1 LGYTATEKLL
11 CVKALLFAVP
21 SAGLFGYLNPLTMNV
36 IMQIVDLLVLIF
48 VLFLGGA
55 MTIGVLWWFADII
68 AEAQDAEIRSRQ
80 RR

>member
-1 LGYTATEKLL
+1 
-11 CVKALLFAVP
+11 
-21 SAGLFGYLNPLTMNV
+21 MNV